1 MANALRVMALAE
13 MAAGERDSA
22 VAHWIEARSLYIDAG
37 VADGVVEADRRVAV
51 LAAA

>member
-1 MANALRVMALAE
+1 
-13 MAAGERDSA
+13 MAAGERDHA
-22 VAHWIEARSLYIDAG
+22 VCHWIEARALYADMG